1 MPLVDLSDCKAV
13 AKRELAY
20 LHDIQINIQELNKFF
35 QGKEYF
41 DRFIEPKLTKA
52 VDYHDDYLIQVV

>member
-1 MPLVDLSDCKAV
+1 MAAVDLTQCNQV

-35 QGKEYF
+35 MGQEYF
-41 DRFIEPKLTKA
+41 NNVVAPKLTKA
-52 VDYHDDYLIQVV
+52 VNTNTDYLEQV